1 MNQVMP
7 WSSEDSEEEAER
19 WLSSPGCL
27 IQVHTSDKCNIL
39 QHHITEEVG
48 NSDIG
53 EVNGPEFNLRFKQCV
68 IFALVLLLY
77 EIFAQFETRQIVTVT
92 IDVCIGTY
100 LVGDSPPYSRVPCNS
115 NFLDHGSM

>member
-27 IQVHTSDKCNIL
+27 IQVDTSDKCNIL

-53 EVNGPEFNLRFKQCV
+53 EVNGPEFVFQTMCYFCPCFV
-68 IFALVLLLY
+68 LV
-77 EIFAQFETRQIVTVT
+77 
-92 IDVCIGTY
+92 
-100 LVGDSPPYSRVPCNS
+100 
-115 NFLDHGSM
+115 

>member
-1 MNQVMP
+1 MVQ
-7 WSSEDSEEEAER
+7 
-19 WLSSPGCL
+19 
-27 IQVHTSDKCNIL
+27 
-39 QHHITEEVG
+39 
-48 NSDIG
+48 
-53 EVNGPEFNLRFKQCV
+53 NLCFKQCV

-115 NFLDHGSM
+115 NFLDHDSM